1 MSWAVYL
8 IKCADNTFYTG
19 VTTDIERRVN
29 EHNTDDKKGAKY
41 TRARRP
47 VALVWSEEHPNRTKA
62 CQREY
67 EIKRWPRSKKVELA
81 SGI

>member
-67 EIKRWPRSKKVELA
+67 EIKRWRRAKKVELTG
-81 SGI
+81 GI

>member
-8 IKCADNTFYTG
+8 IKCADNTLYTG

-29 EHNTDDKKGAKY
+29 EHNTDDKKAAKY

-67 EIKRWPRSKKVELA
+67 EIKRWPRAKKVELA
-81 SGI
+81 GEI

>member
-1 MSWAVYL
+1 MSWSVYL

-19 VTTDIERRVN
+19 VTTDIKRRVT

-47 VALVWSEEHPNRTKA
+47 VALVWSEEHPNRAKA

-67 EIKRWPRSKKVELA
+67 EIKRWPRAKKVELTG
-81 SGI
+81 GI

>member
-1 MSWAVYL
+1 VSWAVYL

-67 EIKRWPRSKKVELA
+67 EIKRWPRAKKVELA
-81 SGI
+81 GGI

>member
-8 IKCADNTFYTG
+8 IKCSDNTFYTG
-19 VTTDIERRVN
+19 VTTDIKRRVV

-47 VALVWSEEHPNRTKA
+47 VVLVWSEEHPNRTKA

>member
-1 MSWAVYL
+1 VSWAVYL

-47 VALVWSEEHPNRTKA
+47 VVLVWSEKHPNRTKA

-67 EIKRWPRSKKVELA
+67 EIKRWPRAKKVELA
-81 SGI
+81 GGI

>member
-1 MSWAVYL
+1 VSWAVYL

-67 EIKRWPRSKKVELA
+67 EIKRWPRAKKVELTG
-81 SGI
+81 GI